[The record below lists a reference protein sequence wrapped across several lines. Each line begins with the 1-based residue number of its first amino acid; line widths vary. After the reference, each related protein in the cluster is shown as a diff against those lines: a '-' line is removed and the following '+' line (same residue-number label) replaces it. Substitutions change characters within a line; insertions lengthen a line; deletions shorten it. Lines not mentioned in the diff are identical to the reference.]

1 MSSQSMTPQKSVTKI
16 TSETLELLQKKG
28 NKTQSFT
35 IYNEKDLDKTI
46 KNQSK
51 ILQFDM
57 KKLEEEYDYETD

>member
-1 MSSQSMTPQKSVTKI
+1 MTPQKSVTKI
-16 TSETLELLQKKG
+16 TGDTRELLQKRG
-28 NKTQSFT
+28 NTTQSFT
-35 IYNEKDLDKTI
+35 IYNEKDLDRTI

>member
-1 MSSQSMTPQKSVTKI
+1 MTPQKSVTKI
-16 TSETLELLQKKG
+16 TGDTLELLQKRG
-28 NKTQSFT
+28 NTTQSFT
-35 IYNEKDLDKTI
+35 IYNEKDLDMTI

>member
-1 MSSQSMTPQKSVTKI
+1 MTPQKSVTKI
-16 TSETLELLQKKG
+16 TGDTLELLQKRG
-28 NKTQSFT
+28 NTTQSFT
-35 IYNEKDLDKTI
+35 IYNEKDLDRTI

>member
-1 MSSQSMTPQKSVTKI
+1 MTKI
-16 TSETLELLQKKG
+16 TGDTLELLQKRG
-28 NKTQSFT
+28 NTTQSFT
-35 IYNEKDLDKTI
+35 IYNEKDLDRTI